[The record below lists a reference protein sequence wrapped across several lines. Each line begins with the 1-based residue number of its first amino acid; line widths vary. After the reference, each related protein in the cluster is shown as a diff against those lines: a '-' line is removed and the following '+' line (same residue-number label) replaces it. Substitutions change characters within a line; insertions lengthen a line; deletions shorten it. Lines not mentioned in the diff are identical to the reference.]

1 MYKAVIEFGDNE
13 IEKHKFHYQKNPI
26 SIDGIDLIKYRYPA
40 RFCLVKR
47 VLNILLNT
55 KIAKKL
61 LYIIP
66 PKMSGY
72 TQSFNET
79 KYMSFLI
86 RDDKLLEKY
95 NKIWDK
101 VSNSI
106 KKVFDSEPVSNNN
119 YLKAKVKSHES
130 TIAFDYQSVILID
143 SAFKIGETYH
153 P

>member
-1 MYKAVIEFGDNE
+1 
-13 IEKHKFHYQKNPI
+13 
-26 SIDGIDLIKYRYPA
+26 
-40 RFCLVKR
+40 
-47 VLNILLNT
+47 
-55 KIAKKL
+55 
-61 LYIIP
+61 
-66 PKMSGY
+66 MSGY
-72 TQSFNET
+72 TKSFNET

-106 KKVFDSEPVSNNN
+106 KKVFGSEPVSNEN
-119 YLKAKVKSHES
+119 YLKAKVKSNES

>member
-1 MYKAVIEFGDNE
+1 
-13 IEKHKFHYQKNPI
+13 
-26 SIDGIDLIKYRYPA
+26 
-40 RFCLVKR
+40 
-47 VLNILLNT
+47 
-55 KIAKKL
+55 
-61 LYIIP
+61 
-66 PKMSGY
+66 MSGY
-72 TQSFNET
+72 TKSFNET

-106 KKVFDSEPVSNNN
+106 KKVFGSEPVSNEN

-130 TIAFDYQSVILID
+130 TISFDYQSVILID